1 MMITLN
7 KREIHFNSNNFESMN
22 VFKIASF
29 DFDYNNKI
37 LKHNDFLLK
46 LTSKEASLLKLL
58 YLNKDIALTR
68 EYMLK
73 AIWGDDDYFLGR
85 SMDVYISKL
94 RKYLKFDE
102 NVTIETI
109 HGMGFKLVVR
119 GINYEI

>member
-1 MMITLN
+1 MITLN
-7 KREIHFNSNNFESMN
+7 KREIHFENNKLEGMN

-46 LTSKEASLLKLL
+46 LTSKEASLLMLL

-68 EYMLK
+68 EYMLE
-73 AIWGDDDYFLGR
+73 AIWGNDDYFLGR

-109 HGMGFKLVVR
+109 HGFGFKLL
-119 GINYEI
+119 INEYL